1 MANPFVHV
9 ELASTD
15 VAKAK
20 SFFSQLF
27 GWQLEDMAMPDG
39 AMPDMAYTLIKVR
52 EGTGGGMMQH
62 PMPDPMPGAPS
73 AWAPHVL
80 VDDLEALT
88 AKAAGLGGKVIKE
101 ITTVKDKGRFSLI
114 LDPTG
119 AVIGPWEMAGR

>member
-15 VAKAK
+15 VSRAK
-20 SFFSQLF
+20 SFFSELF
-27 GWQLEDMAMPDG
+27 GWQLEDMPLPEG
-39 AMPDMAYTLIKVR
+39 AMPDMTYTLIKVG

-62 PMPDPMPGAPS
+62 PMPGAPS
-73 AWAPHVL
+73 AWIPYVL
-80 VDDLEALT
+80 VDNLESST

-114 LDPTG
+114 MDPTG
-119 AVIGPWEMAGR
+119 AVIGLWEMARR